1 MGAGGILN
9 FLIEGVALALLGLFG
24 IGGNLLSIVC
34 LSSTEMDMKPSF
46 RHLLKMLAAFDATFL
61 VFTITLFGISP
72 WSEDYDQFVKPY
84 LIPYF
89 LPIIQV
95 SSEIKFY
102 FHLRRKAK
110 VNNKYQGP
118 KDVAPFHLLLL
129 FENSNG
135 FK

>member
-9 FLIEGVALALLGLFG
+9 FLIEGVALALLGIFG

-61 VFTITLFGISP
+61 VFTITLFGLSP
-72 WSEDYDQFVKPY
+72 WSEDFDQFVKPY

-95 SSEIKFY
+95 SK
-102 FHLRRKAK
+102 LR
-110 VNNKYQGP
+110 
-118 KDVAPFHLLLL
+118 
-129 FENSNG
+129 
-135 FK
+135 